1 MHSRVKQCNHSSQIQ
16 SACWDSNPNREVFSI
31 HPGHHAS
38 RYKMTDAS
46 QKVAAVVVLQ
56 ATKPTNKRNLQPDLK
71 TVLNANMT
79 APKTRV
85 LRRLLDEVEEVGM
98 HYTRSE
104 SGYPPVLGS
113 VAHSLVIMK
122 LASRKNEKSEGTQI
136 RAHLS
141 SPR

>member
-1 MHSRVKQCNHSSQIQ
+1 MI
-16 SACWDSNPNREVFSI
+16 
-31 HPGHHAS
+31 
-38 RYKMTDAS
+38 
-46 QKVAAVVVLQ
+46 
-56 ATKPTNKRNLQPDLK
+56 
-71 TVLNANMT
+71 

-113 VAHSLVIMK
+113 VAHSLVMMMLAITKQTYTRSESGYPPVLGSVAHSLVIML
-122 LASRKNEKSEGTQI
+122 LASRENEKSEGTQI